1 MARPE
6 NAKSDWSRGGRAYSR
21 FMPNPLRFRLIFLS
35 AASLLLL
42 PIGAR
47 CDDVD
52 QVVQSVNSNRDDVN
66 DLISTILDVSPT
78 ARAKAAKI
86 STKSRSKS
94 PRRSRAGSTIPSL
107 GIPESQLLEA
117 SSKFPKDFVGRYV
130 YGRVSFK
137 GISLEGRD
145 ACISFTSKG
154 YRMFRFYT
162 KDPNVIR
169 AFSQFTWGTKFIIPK
184 DCPLKIL
191 TKDLTFYVVRLPWDP
206 DKTEHS
212 FRELFR
218 DFGNE
223 MRQIT
228 EDTRQRIQQRLETPL
243 NY

>member
-1 MARPE
+1 ML
-6 NAKSDWSRGGRAYSR
+6 
-21 FMPNPLRFRLIFLS
+21 NPFRLPLIVFL
-35 AASLLLL
+35 AASLTLL
-42 PIGAR
+42 PTGAR

-52 QVVQSVNSNRDDVN
+52 QVVQSVNSNKDDVN

-86 STKSRSKS
+86 STKSQSRSKS
-94 PRRSRAGSTIPSL
+94 PRRSRSGSAIPSL

-137 GISLEGRD
+137 GITVEGRD
-145 ACISFTSKG
+145 ACISFTAKG

-218 DFGNE
+218 DFGND

-228 EDTRQRIQQRLETPL
+228 EDTRQRIQQRLQTPL
-243 NY
+243 SY

>member
-1 MARPE
+1 
-6 NAKSDWSRGGRAYSR
+6 
-21 FMPNPLRFRLIFLS
+21 MPKPLRLRLICLS
-35 AASLLLL
+35 AALLLLL

-52 QVVQSVNSNRDDVN
+52 QVVQSVNSNKDDVN

-117 SSKFPKDFVGRYV
+117 SSKFPKDFVGRFV

-137 GISLEGRD
+137 GITVEGRD

>member
-1 MARPE
+1 
-6 NAKSDWSRGGRAYSR
+6 
-21 FMPNPLRFRLIFLS
+21 MPRTLRLRLIFLIV
-35 AASLLLL
+35 ASLAWQ
-42 PIGAR
+42 PIGAK

-52 QVVQSVNSNRDDVN
+52 QVVQSVNSNKDDVN

-78 ARAKAAKI
+78 ARAKASKYTA
-86 STKSRSKS
+86 KSRSNPS
-94 PRRSRAGSTIPSL
+94 RRTSRGATVPNI
-107 GIPESQLLEA
+107 GIPGSQLLEA
-117 SSKFPKDFVGRYV
+117 SSKFPKDFVGKYI

-137 GISLEGRD
+137 SLDFEGND
-145 ACISFTSKG
+145 ACIMFTSKG
-154 YRMFRFYT
+154 YRGFRFYT
-162 KDPNVIR
+162 KDPNIIR
-169 AFSQFTWGTKFIIPK
+169 AFSQFTWGTKFFIPK

-228 EDTRQRIQQRLETPL
+228 EDTRQRIQQSLETPPG
-243 NY
+243 Y

>member
-1 MARPE
+1 MFKALRP
-6 NAKSDWSRGGRAYSR
+6 
-21 FMPNPLRFRLIFLS
+21 RLIFLLV
-35 AASLLLL
+35 ALMAFQ
-42 PIGAR
+42 PIRAKS
-47 CDDVD
+47 DDVD
-52 QVVQSVNSNRDDVN
+52 QVVQSVNSNKDDVN

-78 ARAKAAKI
+78 ARAKASKYTA
-86 STKSRSKS
+86 KSRGKTS
-94 PRRSRAGSTIPSL
+94 RRTSRGVTVPNI

-117 SSKFPKDFVGRYV
+117 SSKFPKDFVGKYI

-137 GISLEGRD
+137 SLDFEGND
-145 ACISFTSKG
+145 ACIMFTSKG
-154 YRMFRFYT
+154 YRGFRFYT
-162 KDPNVIR
+162 KDPNIIR
-169 AFSQFTWGTKFIIPK
+169 AFSQFTWGTKFFIPK

-228 EDTRQRIQQRLETPL
+228 EDTRQRIEQRLQTPL

>member
-1 MARPE
+1 MRKTIPRPLIGPLSFLFAVALPFLPLD
-6 NAKSDWSRGGRAYSR
+6 AK
-21 FMPNPLRFRLIFLS
+21 
-35 AASLLLL
+35 
-42 PIGAR
+42 

-52 QVVQSVNSNRDDVN
+52 QVVQSVNSGKDDVN
-66 DLISTILDVSPT
+66 DLISTILDVSPAARSKASKFT
-78 ARAKAAKI
+78 A
-86 STKSRSKS
+86 KSRSKPS
-94 PRRSRAGSTIPSL
+94 RRTARGSAVPNI

-117 SSKFPKDFVGRYV
+117 SSKFPKDFVGKYI

-137 GISLEGRD
+137 SLDFEGND
-145 ACISFTSKG
+145 ACIMFTSKG
-154 YRMFRFYT
+154 YRGFRFYT
-162 KDPNVIR
+162 KDPNIIR
-169 AFSQFTWGTKFIIPK
+169 AFSQFTWGTKFFIPK

-228 EDTRQRIQQRLETPL
+228 EDTRQRIQQRLETPIS
-243 NY
+243 Y

>member
-1 MARPE
+1 MPFLPVG
-6 NAKSDWSRGGRAYSR
+6 AK
-21 FMPNPLRFRLIFLS
+21 
-35 AASLLLL
+35 
-42 PIGAR
+42 
-47 CDDVD
+47 CDEVD
-52 QVVQSVNSNRDDVN
+52 QVVQSVNSGKDDVN

-78 ARAKAAKI
+78 ARSKAAKI
-86 STKSRSKS
+86 AGKSRSKTQT
-94 PRRSRAGSTIPSL
+94 PRKSRSGRAIPNL

-117 SSKFPKDFVGRYV
+117 SSKFPKDYVGKYV

-137 GISLEGRD
+137 GISIEGRD
-145 ACISFTSKG
+145 ACISFTAKG

-191 TKDLTFYVVRLPWDP
+191 TKDITFYVVRLPWDP

-228 EDTRQRIQQRLETPL
+228 EDTRQRIQQRLEAPIG
-243 NY
+243 Y